1 MQRRSERKAGSS
13 SGSIT
18 LFLALVLTLVLS
30 FCFSLLEAARV
41 QCLSQMAQRRLLL
54 DLESAFGEY
63 HPALWQDYRL
73 LFLDGSAGTG
83 GLDLPLLEGHIME
96 ESDLG
101 QKGAGF
107 LQMAFR
113 GIEISGYTLATD
125 FHGAAFEAQ
134 ASKAA
139 KEQLAA
145 GAADEL
151 KKKLEKGEEMA
162 AQKQDIESKWNQA
175 QDAVNDAG
183 DIQEKDKIND
193 AREGAPAGGGKEL
206 PENPMEVAGLLKRS
220 SILNV
225 VVENPSELSSKSI
238 PAANSLKDRKKEV
251 GTLEKPK
258 TGSLEKIWFL
268 QYLNYYFSCY
278 TGAGEHGGKTHAL
291 DYELEYIIAG
301 KETDIKNLEKVVK
314 ELLLIREVG
323 NFATILQ
330 DGKKQA
336 LALEM
341 AAATIGFT
349 GIAPLVEAVKLGILL
364 AWSYMESIMDL
375 RSLLAGG
382 TVPLIKKPSD
392 WKSDV
397 TLGWKALGQ
406 KPEKTEEENGWG
418 YREYLLLLLALVREN
433 TLVYRA
439 MDVVEQNLRQ
449 MPGGE
454 KFRMDCQIYR
464 VEAEGLYTSQ
474 PLFLGFVTVGGKA
487 DGVYHFQ
494 KSQRF
499 SY

>member
-1 MQRRSERKAGSS
+1 M
-13 SGSIT
+13 
-18 LFLALVLTLVLS
+18 
-30 FCFSLLEAARV
+30 
-41 QCLSQMAQRRLLL
+41 
-54 DLESAFGEY
+54 
-63 HPALWQDYRL
+63 
-73 LFLDGSAGTG
+73 
-83 GLDLPLLEGHIME
+83 
-96 ESDLG
+96 
-101 QKGAGF
+101 
-107 LQMAFR
+107 
-113 GIEISGYTLATD
+113 
-125 FHGAAFEAQ
+125 
-134 ASKAA
+134 
-139 KEQLAA
+139 
-145 GAADEL
+145 
-151 KKKLEKGEEMA
+151 
-162 AQKQDIESKWNQA
+162 
-175 QDAVNDAG
+175 
-183 DIQEKDKIND
+183 
-193 AREGAPAGGGKEL
+193 
-206 PENPMEVAGLLKRS
+206 
-220 SILNV
+220 
-225 VVENPSELSSKSI
+225 
-238 PAANSLKDRKKEV
+238 
-251 GTLEKPK
+251 
-258 TGSLEKIWFL
+258 
-268 QYLNYYFSCY
+268 
-278 TGAGEHGGKTHAL
+278 